1 MMKHYSE
8 EHQWVQVD
16 GDTVMVGVSSF
27 AAEELGEVN
36 FVELPELGAMIAAG
50 GALCVVESVKAAS
63 DVIAPVS
70 GRVVEVNASL
80 AENPGLLNDSPEKDG
95 WICKLSQVPAA
106 ELAALM
112 DEKSYQRFLHGDKP

>member
-1 MMKHYSE
+1 MKYYSE
-8 EHQWVQVD
+8 EHQWVRVD
-16 GDTVMVGVSSF
+16 GDTVTVGISAF

-36 FVELPELGAMIAAG
+36 FVELPEPGALMAAG
-50 GALCVVESVKAAS
+50 DTLCVVESVKAAS

-80 AENPGLLNDSPEKDG
+80 TENPGQLNDSPESDG
-95 WICKLSQVPAA
+95 WICRLCQVPAA

-112 DEKSYQRFLHGDKP
+112 DEKHYRLFLHGGNP

>member
-1 MMKHYSE
+1 
-8 EHQWVQVD
+8 
-16 GDTVMVGVSSF
+16 
-27 AAEELGEVN
+27 
-36 FVELPELGAMIAAG
+36 MIAAG

>member
-1 MMKHYSE
+1 MKHYSE

-16 GDTVMVGVSSF
+16 GDTVTVGISAF

-36 FVELPELGAMIAAG
+36 FVELPEPGAAITAG
-50 GALCVVESVKAAS
+50 DTLCVVESVKAAS

-70 GRVVEVNASL
+70 GRVVEINASL
-80 AENPGLLNDSPEKDG
+80 TENPGQLNDSPEKDG
-95 WICKLSQVPAA
+95 WICRLCQVRAD

-112 DEKSYQRFLHGDKP
+112 DEKNYQRFLHGDKP